1 MSKRETNC
9 LETIV
14 FKLDKQ
20 LATIVYVK
28 STDRQSYLHSKSE
41 HPHLTKK
48 VLPIARH

>member
-1 MSKRETNC
+1 MSKTEINF

-14 FKLDKQ
+14 FKLDNK

-28 STDRQSYLHSKSE
+28 PTNRQSYLQSKSE
-41 HPHLTKK
+41 HPNLTKK